1 MCTGKI
7 MKCAV
12 MQPAYLPWM
21 GYFDLIQSVDCF
33 VFLDDVKVEKSS
45 WQTHNRL
52 AQKSG
57 EYYLSVP
64 VLLPDRS
71 KTQIRNALI
80 DYSKNWTRKHLVS
93 LKQSYGK
100 SPFFDQCY
108 PCLEKIIRARHDN
121 LADLNIRL
129 IQALCRMLDTNVRF
143 CRSSDMPEISG
154 HKDGRLVSIC
164 ESLGCETY
172 LSPVGAASYM
182 EKDSPGGALAKAGIA
197 LRYQNFSPLPYP
209 QRCADFL
216 PRLSIVDALMNCG
229 TEKTC
234 ELIRRG
240 HNDPFDFKS
249 IREIY
254 PDLLK

>member
-1 MCTGKI
+1 

-64 VLLPDRS
+64 VLLPNGS
-71 KTQIRNALI
+71 KTQIRSALI
-80 DYSKNWTRKHLVS
+80 DYSKNWVRKHLMS

-108 PCLEKIIRARHDN
+108 PVLEKIIQAGHDN

-129 IQALCRMLDTNVRF
+129 IRALCQMLNANARF
-143 CRSSDMPEISG
+143 HRSSALPEISG
-154 HKDGRLVSIC
+154 YKDKRLVSIC
-164 ESLGCETY
+164 EHLGCETY
-172 LSPVGAASYM
+172 LSPVGAANYM
-182 EKDSPGGALAKAGIA
+182 EKDSPGGALAKAGIT
-197 LRYQNFSPLPYP
+197 LQYQNFSPLPYP
-209 QRCADFL
+209 QRCTGFL

-229 TEKTC
+229 PEETR
-234 ELIRRG
+234 ELIDRG
-240 HNDPFDFKS
+240 HNKPFDSKS
-249 IREIY
+249 VREAY